1 MAYNSF
7 MKFTPE
13 VKGEA
18 KDTGFVGQIELFSFS
33 LGASNPSTVGSG
45 GGSSSGKVSISS
57 FNVMK
62 KCDTASAALFK
73 KCCEGKHF
81 EKAEVTLC
89 KASGGDAPLE
99 FLKYEFEHVF
109 VDSIQWS
116 GSSGGDTVP
125 TESVSFSFAKVS
137 ITYKEQKDDG
147 TAGEAIGTSWD
158 VRTNAAS

>member
-7 MKFTPE
+7 MKLTPE

-18 KDTGFVGQIELFSFS
+18 KDKGYEGQIELYSFSF
-33 LGASNPSTVGSG
+33 GASNPSTVGG
-45 GGSSSGKVSISS
+45 AGGSGSGKVSISS

-62 KCDTASAALFK
+62 KADTASAGLFK

-81 EKAEVTLC
+81 DKAEVALC
-89 KASGGDAPLE
+89 KASGGDDPLE
-99 FLKYEFEHVF
+99 FIKYEFEEVY

-125 TESVSFSFAKVS
+125 TESVSFSFGKVTV
-137 ITYKEQKDDG
+137 TYKEQKADG
-147 TAGEAIGTSWD
+147 TAGEAIGTGWD
-158 VRTNAAS
+158 VRTNTGS

>member
-1 MAYNSF
+1 
-7 MKFTPE
+7 

-18 KDTGFVGQIELFSFS
+18 KDTGYVGWIELFSFS
-33 LGASNPSTVGSG
+33 LGASNPSSVGGSG
-45 GGSSSGKVSISS
+45 GSGSGKVSISS

-62 KCDTASAALFK
+62 KCDTASAALFT

-81 EKAEVTLC
+81 DKAEVILC
-89 KASGGDAPLE
+89 KAAGSDTPLE

-116 GSSGGDTVP
+116 GSAGGDDVP
-125 TESVSFSFAKVS
+125 TETVQFSFGKVT

-147 TAGEAIGTSWD
+147 TVGEAIGAGWD
-158 VRTNAAS
+158 VRTNSK